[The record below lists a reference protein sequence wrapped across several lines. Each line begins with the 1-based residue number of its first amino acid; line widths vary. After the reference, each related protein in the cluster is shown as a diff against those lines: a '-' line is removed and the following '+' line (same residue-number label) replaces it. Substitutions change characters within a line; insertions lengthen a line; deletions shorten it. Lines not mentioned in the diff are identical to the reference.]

1 MDSVVNGIGWRWGI
15 GMFAILMPFCAS
27 FIVVTLIYFGRKSR
41 KAGLVVKKR
50 LTLYD
55 YCSLIDLGGMIL
67 LLGGFVMLLLPF
79 CLAATTPSQWKTAYL
94 DALIGVGAVF
104 LVSLDGDLISFS
116 RLSVADCAGSVREI
130 LCKASRRAAAIL
142 QEHDDRDVLSAQRVR
157 CCMPCLQ
164 SS

>member
-104 LVSLDGDLISFS
+104 LVSKDETLNPFLTFFRRLRSFHTRNTTPS
-116 RLSVADCAGSVREI
+116 
-130 LCKASRRAAAIL
+130 
-142 QEHDDRDVLSAQRVR
+142 
-157 CCMPCLQ
+157 MPSCPCDT
-164 SS
+164 SKT

>member
-1 MDSVVNGIGWRWGI
+1 M
-15 GMFAILMPFCAS
+15 
-27 FIVVTLIYFGRKSR
+27 
-41 KAGLVVKKR
+41 VKKR

-104 LVSLDGDLISFS
+104 LVSLDGNLIFA
-116 RLSVADCAGSVREI
+116 RLSFADCAGSIREI

-142 QEHDDRDVLSAQRVR
+142 QEHDDRDVLLAQRI
-157 CCMPCLQ
+157 
-164 SS
+164 